1 MKISNFILP
10 FALILSLSATANRI
24 IEKIPYQKS
33 TKISIEVLKD
43 KIKGGWAGQ
52 TIGCTYGGPTEFV
65 FCGKIND
72 TEKFRWDDDFAAE
85 SFKYVPGL
93 YDDVYLD
100 LTFLEV
106 IDRCGL
112 NAPVD
117 SFANSVANDD
127 YKLWHANQAARY
139 NLLNGLKA
147 PASGHWLNNPH
158 ADDIDFQIEADFA
171 GMLCPGMTNVAIS
184 IGDKIGH
191 IMNYGDGWYGGV
203 FISSLYSLAYVSTD
217 IEYVVSESLKTI
229 PQKSKYRSCIED
241 VIRLHALFPNDW
253 KLAWNEIE
261 KKHSFEI
268 GCPDGVFNRFNID
281 ATLNGAY
288 VVMGLLYGDG
298 DFQKTMDIAI
308 RCGQDSDCNPS
319 TAGGI
324 WGVMFGYNKIPQ
336 KWKPGYEK
344 IENQKFPYTNKSLSE
359 FYDLNL
365 KYSKEI
371 VAVSGGEVTADS
383 ISIQVQKPKQVRWE
397 QSFSGY
403 YPIEKRGLKK
413 TINNVESLSISF
425 KGIGVVL
432 TGSVKR
438 QSPDTV
444 NYVAI
449 IEAWLDGKKVE
460 TFNMPFDFIKR
471 KYDIFHKYQL
481 KNKSH
486 TLEIKW
492 LNPAENYSIQ
502 ANELIVYSNKKQNIK

>member
-1 MKISNFILP
+1 
-10 FALILSLSATANRI
+10 
-24 IEKIPYQKS
+24 
-33 TKISIEVLKD
+33 V
-43 KIKGGWAGQ
+43 
-52 TIGCTYGGPTEFV
+52 
-65 FCGKIND
+65 
-72 TEKFRWDDDFAAE
+72 
-85 SFKYVPGL
+85 
-93 YDDVYLD
+93 
-100 LTFLEV
+100 
-106 IDRCGL
+106 
-112 NAPVD
+112 
-117 SFANSVANDD
+117 
-127 YKLWHANQAARY
+127 
-139 NLLNGLKA
+139 
-147 PASGHWLNNPH
+147 
-158 ADDIDFQIEADFA
+158 
-171 GMLCPGMTNVAIS
+171 
-184 IGDKIGH
+184 
-191 IMNYGDGWYGGV
+191 
-203 FISSLYSLAYVSTD
+203 
-217 IEYVVSESLKTI
+217 KTI

-261 KKHSFEI
+261 KKHSFEV

-324 WGVMFGYNKIPQ
+324 WGVMYGYNKIPQ

-344 IENQKFPYTNKSLSE
+344 IENQKFPYTKSALSE
-359 FYDLNL
+359 FYDINL
-365 KYSKEI
+365 KYTKEI
-371 VAVSGGEVTADS
+371 VRVNGGEVTADS
-383 ISIQVQKPKQVRWE
+383 ISIKVQKPKQVRWE

-413 TINNVESLSISF
+413 TIKNVESLSISF

-432 TGSVKR
+432 TGTVKR
-438 QSPDTV
+438 QSPDTL

-449 IEAWLDGKKVE
+449 IEARLDGKIVE

-492 LNPAENYSIQ
+492 LNPTENYSIQ
-502 ANELIVYSNKKQNIK
+502 ANELIVYSNMKPT